1 MNVRTFNATGN
12 GVTDDRPAIQ
22 SALNAAAVLGRDV
35 YFPPGTY
42 IVGDNGNAWCLDMP
56 GDNLTLRGVKGASWI
71 KAAPGMPATSV
82 AVLRINA
89 RSNITLS
96 GLGIDGNWGNA
107 LTEIAAASDGVA
119 LPTGTINVQST
130 AGFPAAGT
138 IQVMT
143 SVGLTQTVTYTGI
156 TATSFTGCTGGT
168 GTMFRG
174 GVVGRLDDNTGI
186 NHATQFNQN
195 GEEDPKSYGIQIRGS
210 TKILIDNCLIQQTYG
225 DGIWLGHSEADG
237 NVWTQDV
244 RITNTNVNITA
255 RDGIAF
261 GQACEGIYI
270 GHTTFTNIFNQ
281 AVDSEPREQPV
292 RDVVIEHCRLG
303 GWWNPGKPGRDA
315 NAPLSIVGGKFLTG
329 GQTVWARKFRVRDCT
344 IDGACVI
351 ESAVDVVLERNRIVT
366 DFDGNSYAP
375 VLVSYFCDDIWV
387 LDNEIYDRTADG
399 SHAASITVTF
409 GSGRP
414 APGRPSSTTM
424 QPSGVTVRGNRI
436 HARHGH
442 HGIQIVGTGARALA
456 HDFIEPGSPDKL
468 LPDESG
474 DASTVTKTTL
484 TRKREPGTGTRDWA
498 LHQWQGRF
506 VRIGKA
512 TAGIAFNSGETLE
525 LYVPGFQTT
534 AWYTPL
540 GAPVVTPAAGAYEI
554 YGIDGVVDID
564 GNDIDCTDDGNG
576 AGGMGIHLWAFRA
589 GMRVRCRNNKIKNA
603 DTDAINV
610 ESVDAN
616 RPFLDLEISNN
627 HAWDDQ
633 RNPTC
638 TAAIRFTS
646 PRFVDRLV
654 LCGNSVERTI
664 EGTIITPVAG
674 LDSGVWLVEAGLPE
688 RWAGW
693 GSPNGVIAARIGAMY
708 QQLDPGDASALWVK
722 QADDGKNIGWV
733 GVASPMT

>member
-1 MNVRTFNATGN
+1 MNVQKFNATGD

-22 SALNAAAVLGRDV
+22 SALDAAALLGGDV

-42 IVGDNGNAWCLDMP
+42 IVGRSGTNPWCLDMP

-82 AVLRINA
+82 AVLRINE

-119 LPTGTINVQST
+119 LQTGTINVKST

-143 SVGLTQTVTYTGI
+143 SVGVTQTVNYTGI

-174 GVVGRLDDNTGI
+174 GVVGRRDDNTGI
-186 NHATQFNQN
+186 NHATQV
-195 GEEDPKSYGIQIRGS
+195 DPKNYGIPIRGS

-225 DGIWLGHSEADG
+225 DGIWLGHSASDG

-244 RITNTNVNITA
+244 RITNTYINITA

-270 GHTTFTNIFNQ
+270 GHTNFTNIISQ
-281 AVDSEPREQPV
+281 AIDSEPGDQPV

-303 GWWNPGKPGRDA
+303 GWWNPGNPARTA
-315 NAPLSIVGGKFLTG
+315 NAPLSIVGGKFVTG
-329 GQTVWARKFRVRDCT
+329 SQTILARKFRVRDCT
-344 IDGACVI
+344 IDGSCII

-375 VLVSYFCDDIWV
+375 VLVSFFCDDLWV
-387 LDNEIYDRTADG
+387 LDNEIYDRTADASAG
-399 SHAASITVTF
+399 RHAGSITVTWD
-409 GSGRP
+409 GLG
-414 APGRPSSTTM
+414 ATTM

-436 HARHGH
+436 HARHGR
-442 HGIQIVGTGARALA
+442 HGIQIVGTGARARA
-456 HDFIEPGSPDKL
+456 HSALSSEKL
-468 LPDESG
+468 LPDES
-474 DASTVTKTTL
+474 DVATTVTATTL
-484 TRKREPGTGTRDWA
+484 ARAGAGWA
-498 LHQWQGRF
+498 VDQWQGRF

-512 TAGIAFNSGETLE
+512 TAGIASNTADTLT
-525 LYVPGFQTT
+525 LYVPAFQTT

-540 GAPVVTPAAGAYEI
+540 GALVVTPAAGAYVI
-554 YGIDGVVDID
+554 YGIGGVVDID

-576 AGGMGIHLWAFRA
+576 AGGMGIHLWAARA

-603 DTDAINV
+603 GTDAIKV
-610 ESVDAN
+610 QSVDAN
-616 RPFLDLEISNN
+616 RPFLYLGISNN

-633 RNPTC
+633 RIPTC

-654 LCGNSVERTI
+654 LCGNSVEGAI
-664 EGTIITPVAG
+664 APVAG
-674 LDSGVWLVEAGLPE
+674 LDSGVWLVEEGLPE

-708 QQLDPGDASALWVK
+708 QQLAPGGASALWVK
-722 QADDGKNIGWV
+722 QAADGQNTGWV
-733 GVASPMT
+733 GVASPTT

>member
-1 MNVRTFNATGN
+1 MNVRKFNAMGD

-22 SALNAAAVLGRDV
+22 NALDAAALLGGEV

-42 IVGDNGNAWCLDMP
+42 IVGRSGTNSWCLDMP

-119 LPTGTINVQST
+119 LQTGTINVQST

-143 SVGLTQTVTYTGI
+143 SVGVTQTVHYTGI
-156 TATSFTGCTGGT
+156 TATSFTECNGGT

-174 GVVGRLDDNTGI
+174 GAVGRLDDNTGI
-186 NHATQFNQN
+186 NHATQ
-195 GEEDPKSYGIQIRGS
+195 EDPKNYGVQIRGS

-225 DGIWLGHSEADG
+225 DGIWLGHSAADG
-237 NVWTQDV
+237 HVWTQDV
-244 RITNTNVNITA
+244 RLTNTHVNITA

-270 GHTTFTNIFNQ
+270 GHTSFTSIFSQ
-281 AVDSEPREQPV
+281 AVDSEPVEQPV
-292 RDVVIEHCRLG
+292 RDVVVEHCHLG
-303 GWWNPGKPGRDA
+303 GWWNPGSLGRDV
-315 NAPLSIVGGKFLTG
+315 NAPLSIVGGKVPAAGYFLTG

-344 IDGACVI
+344 INGACVI

-375 VLVSYFCDDIWV
+375 VLVAFFCDDIWV
-387 LDNEIYDRTADG
+387 LDNEIYDRTAAA
-399 SHAASITVTF
+399 SRERHPASITVTF
-409 GSGRP
+409 DGVG
-414 APGRPSSTTM
+414 ATTM

-436 HARHGH
+436 HARHGR
-442 HGIQIVGTGARALA
+442 HGIQIVGTGARAR
-456 HDFIEPGSPDKL
+456 GTSGL
-468 LPDESG
+468 LPDESNV
-474 DASTVTKTTL
+474 ATTVTATTL
-484 TRKREPGTGTRDWA
+484 TREGAGWA
-498 LHQWQGRF
+498 DNQWQGRF

-512 TAGIAFNSGETLE
+512 TAGIAFNNADTLR
-525 LYVPGFQTT
+525 LYVPGVRPEELPELPEFQTT

-540 GAPVVTPAAGAYEI
+540 GAPVVKPAAGAYEI

-564 GNDIDCTDDGNG
+564 GNDIDCTDDGHG
-576 AGGMGIHLWAFRA
+576 AGSMGIHLVAARA

-603 DTDAINV
+603 NTDAINV
-610 ESVDAN
+610 QSVDAN
-616 RPFLDLEISNN
+616 RPFLDLVISNN

-633 RNPTC
+633 LNQTC

-654 LCGNSVERTI
+654 LCGNSVE
-664 EGTIITPVAG
+664 GAITPVAG

-693 GSPNGVIAARIGAMY
+693 GNPNGVIAARIGAMY
-708 QQLDPGDASALWVK
+708 QQLDPDVSALWVK
-722 QADDGKNIGWV
+722 QAANGENIGWV
-733 GVASPMT
+733 GVASPTT